1 MGGQKYTKFHQHR
14 TMYVKMVAKIL
25 LAFFADGTVAEPE
38 FLKNCNRYHKIVLGH
53 HKVDA
58 KLPPDPEPLSNF
70 TERLCMLREAQ
81 ILLNLVIFC

>member
-1 MGGQKYTKFHQHR
+1 MDGFSRNFRRFVGLMGGQKYTKFHQHR

-53 HKVDA
+53 HKGEG
-58 KLPPDPEPLSNF
+58 KLPPD
-70 TERLCMLREAQ
+70 Q
-81 ILLNLVIFC
+81 I